1 MGNISKIEK
10 LLTIKASIAKKVK
23 DPTEAE
29 AIRPVSLFQ
38 KFHFF
43 GKINRFC
50 RIGPNII
57 IKAMIY
63 SHNF

>member
-1 MGNISKIEK
+1 MGNISIIEK

-38 KFHFF
+38 KFHFLE
-43 GKINRFC
+43 K
-50 RIGPNII
+50 
-57 IKAMIY
+57 
-63 SHNF
+63 